1 MSDLQIKDNFFVE
14 VRINMFYISMKGG
27 GGVLYHKVTTNRI
40 FGVPKVRFNKYKM
53 ANKNHVS

>member
-27 GGVLYHKVTTNRI
+27 GA
-40 FGVPKVRFNKYKM
+40 VPQGHNESNFRGSESAVQ
-53 ANKNHVS
+53 

>member
-27 GGVLYHKVTTNRI
+27 GG
-40 FGVPKVRFNKYKM
+40 GAVPQGHNESNFRGSESAVQ
-53 ANKNHVS
+53 